1 MALSGPFGS
10 SRKGKKKQAGDA
22 GSKQRGTRG
31 QPYVWKGV
39 LLEPGMELLL

>member
-1 MALSGPFGS
+1 MLAVN
-10 SRKGKKKQAGDA
+10 RE
-22 GSKQRGTRG
+22 GTKG